1 MTSSG
6 RLSPMTIP
14 WECTKIVCS
23 TNRNTIITSVIRTRL
38 IQLRTPRATRDFN
51 RVINMVRVRGVRV
64 RNMVRISANVI
75 GSDSVVAG
83 NAIASVFLKDDHSH
97 RSRNRMHIV

>member
-1 MTSSG
+1 
-6 RLSPMTIP
+6 
-14 WECTKIVCS
+14 
-23 TNRNTIITSVIRTRL
+23 
-38 IQLRTPRATRDFN
+38 
-51 RVINMVRVRGVRV
+51 MVRVRGVRV